1 MTVRFIA
8 GVKGIFNSQYNYQNI
23 SARLEKRVYLSQLGY
38 SDVIFEGGYI
48 FGKLPYPLMTIHRA
62 NQTYAYQL
70 NSYNL
75 MNFQEFV
82 SDHFI
87 SFNID
92 HHFNGLF
99 FNRVPLLRKLK
110 LREVVSFKAIY
121 GGVRD
126 ENAPSKDPTLIQY
139 PVTAGETTTFSLNG
153 TPYMEGSVGITNIF
167 KLIRVDLVKRF
178 NYLDHPFVASLGI
191 RARFKFDF

>member
-1 MTVRFIA
+1 
-8 GVKGIFNSQYNYQNI
+8 
-23 SARLEKRVYLSQLGY
+23 
-38 SDVIFEGGYI
+38 
-48 FGKLPYPLMTIHRA
+48 MTIHRA

-82 SDHFI
+82 SDHFVGLTL
-87 SFNID
+87 D

-110 LREVVSFKAIY
+110 LREVISMKSIW

-126 ENAPSKDPTLIQY
+126 ENNPVLDPSLIKY
-139 PVTAGETTTFSLNG
+139 PDLNGQTTTFALNKK
-153 TPYMEGSVGITNIF
+153 PYIEGSVGVTNIF
-167 KLIRVDLVKRF
+167 KLIRVDLVRRF
-178 NYLDHPFVASLGI
+178 NYLENPFVATWGV